1 MNLNRGL
8 AMLKPLLK
16 SSRYLVLLAVLGGLA
31 SATALFVYGLIDT
44 VAVISRALA
53 NGDVST
59 KTSKAI
65 MLYFIE
71 IFDLFLLGTVMLIMA
86 LSLYELF
93 IDADVK
99 VASGLHIQTFD
110 DLKANLVS
118 VVIAVMAVTF
128 LGQIISWDGETQ
140 LLGIGVAAAL
150 VIAALNFYLWIVKG
164 SKK

>member
-1 MNLNRGL
+1 
-8 AMLKPLLK
+8 
-16 SSRYLVLLAVLGGLA
+16 
-31 SATALFVYGLIDT
+31 
-44 VAVISRALA
+44 
-53 NGDVST
+53 
-59 KTSKAI
+59 

-99 VASGLHIQTFD
+99 VASRLNIQTFD
-110 DLKANLVS
+110 DLKTNLVS

-164 SKK
+164 GKK